1 MWISG
6 GMQTVCLRIADGFI
20 VDVARICGRR
30 IMNEEETVF
39 LSAAERTDRPRS
51 LFFLYCA
58 ANIGILGLVYG
69 AIIVGF
75 QLSFLQAVL
84 ATVIGS
90 FSFGI
95 VGLMSLAGRDTGAV
109 TFVLSRA
116 SFGFRGN
123 LIPSV
128 AALIGH
134 AGWLSINVCTGA
146 LTVLALFATLGL
158 DATPMTTGIALAIF
172 VLLVLASVVFSH
184 DMLIRM
190 QTICTYLFGFFT
202 LVILAIIIPQT
213 DWAMLLAMPDG
224 DWAANFLPALAFVAA
239 GTGIGWTSYAADYSC
254 HQAVKYS
261 RSRVGWAVTLG
272 GVVPLVLMLGVGILL
287 SSKVPDLASS
297 SNPIE
302 VIKGVLPVNLAIL
315 YYITAIGGLTP
326 QCFLGLKS
334 SKLVLQA
341 AHILVNERWI
351 LLFQTVVVTLIPAY
365 ILFVA
370 QDFQGTLE
378 GFLSII
384 GKLLAAWSSV
394 FLMDY
399 LLLRRTHGYDRVLLT
414 DPVRNALNSRGVI
427 SWVVGFVV
435 GMLFSQTFVFT
446 GPFATGIFADNSLNV
461 LLTLVVSGGLYS
473 ILVLVGDK
481 RSAA

>member
-1 MWISG
+1 
-6 GMQTVCLRIADGFI
+6 
-20 VDVARICGRR
+20 
-30 IMNEEETVF
+30 
-39 LSAAERTDRPRS
+39 
-51 LFFLYCA
+51 
-58 ANIGILGLVYG
+58 
-69 AIIVGF
+69 
-75 QLSFLQAVL
+75 
-84 ATVIGS
+84 
-90 FSFGI
+90 
-95 VGLMSLAGRDTGAV
+95 
-109 TFVLSRA
+109 
-116 SFGFRGN
+116 
-123 LIPSV
+123 
-128 AALIGH
+128 
-134 AGWLSINVCTGA
+134 
-146 LTVLALFATLGL
+146 
-158 DATPMTTGIALAIF
+158 
-172 VLLVLASVVFSH
+172 
-184 DMLIRM
+184 
-190 QTICTYLFGFFT
+190 
-202 LVILAIIIPQT
+202 
-213 DWAMLLAMPDG
+213 MLLAMPDG

-341 AHILVNERWI
+341 AHILVNERRI

-473 ILVLVGDK
+473 ILVLVDDK